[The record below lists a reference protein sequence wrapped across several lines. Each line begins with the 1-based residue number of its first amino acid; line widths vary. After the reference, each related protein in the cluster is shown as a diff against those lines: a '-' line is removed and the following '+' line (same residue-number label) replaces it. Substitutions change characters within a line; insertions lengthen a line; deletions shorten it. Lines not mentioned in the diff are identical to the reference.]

1 MNRKQKI
8 KFIIKALTRPRFYPY
23 YIELESGANFYTN
36 RFEFIYWHLQKKRK
50 VVSEIDFEV

>member
-50 VVSEIDFEV
+50 VVSEIDF